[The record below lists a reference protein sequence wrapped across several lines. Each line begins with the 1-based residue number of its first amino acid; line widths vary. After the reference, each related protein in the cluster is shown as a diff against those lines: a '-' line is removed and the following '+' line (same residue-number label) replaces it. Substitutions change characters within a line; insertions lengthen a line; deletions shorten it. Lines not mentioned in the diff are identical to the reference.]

1 MKVNLS
7 LFLILLIPLISLAQ
21 NDSAEIGRKKNHFGV
36 FMQYGWVKPKLHT
49 DYDYSASTANAYGIG
64 LSYEHDLSKK
74 WLLVSS
80 IEYTVFRE
88 TMFTIL
94 ENKDKYY
101 EGFRSNYYIRSHSD
115 FSVNVGVKYLVR
127 TNGGKK
133 ELMAV
138 QLGGV

>member
-1 MKVNLS
+1 M
-7 LFLILLIPLISLAQ
+7 AQ